1 MCEES
6 TNRIQNHKGGLIA
19 PTIYKTMALDII
31 YPIILT
37 PITIAVMYASHVLTK
52 KSKREIQEATPY
64 QFEKDEMVQGFN
76 EVIQHQRQELYR
88 MYKGN
93 AK

>member
-1 MCEES
+1 
-6 TNRIQNHKGGLIA
+6 
-19 PTIYKTMALDII
+19 MALDII
-31 YPIILT
+31 YPILLT

-52 KSKREIQEATPY
+52 KSKKEIQEATPY
-64 QFEKDEMVQGFN
+64 QFERDEMIEGFN
-76 EVIQHQRQELYR
+76 EAIQHQRQELYR

>member
-1 MCEES
+1 MLH
-6 TNRIQNHKGGLIA
+6 Q
-19 PTIYKTMALDII
+19 KTMALDII

-64 QFEKDEMVQGFN
+64 QFEKDEIVQGFN

-88 MYKGN
+88 MYKGK

>member
-1 MCEES
+1 
-6 TNRIQNHKGGLIA
+6 
-19 PTIYKTMALDII
+19 MALDII
-31 YPIILT
+31 YPILLT

-64 QFEKDEMVQGFN
+64 QFEKDEIVQDFN

>member
-1 MCEES
+1 
-6 TNRIQNHKGGLIA
+6 
-19 PTIYKTMALDII
+19 MALDII

-64 QFEKDEMVQGFN
+64 QFEKDEMIQNFN

>member
-1 MCEES
+1 ME
-6 TNRIQNHKGGLIA
+6 
-19 PTIYKTMALDII
+19 LDII

-64 QFEKDEMVQGFN
+64 QFEKDEMIQGFN

>member
-1 MCEES
+1 
-6 TNRIQNHKGGLIA
+6 
-19 PTIYKTMALDII
+19 MALDII
-31 YPIILT
+31 FPIILT

-64 QFEKDEMVQGFN
+64 QFEKDEMIQGFN

-88 MYKGN
+88 MYKGQ

>member
-1 MCEES
+1 MCEKS

-31 YPIILT
+31 YPIILA
-37 PITIAVMYASHVLTK
+37 PITFVVMYASHVLTK
-52 KSKREIQEATPY
+52 KSKREIEEATPY
-64 QFEKDEMVQGFN
+64 QFEKDVFVEGFN
-76 EVIQHQRQELYR
+76 EAIQHQRQELYR
-88 MYKGN
+88 MYKGK

>member
-1 MCEES
+1 
-6 TNRIQNHKGGLIA
+6 
-19 PTIYKTMALDII
+19 MALDII
-31 YPIILT
+31 YPILLT

-64 QFEKDEMVQGFN
+64 QFEKDEIVQDFN

-88 MYKGN
+88 MYKGQ

>member
-1 MCEES
+1 M
-6 TNRIQNHKGGLIA
+6 
-19 PTIYKTMALDII
+19 
-31 YPIILT
+31 T

-52 KSKREIQEATPY
+52 KSKKEIQEATPY
-64 QFEKDEMVQGFN
+64 QFEKDEMIEGFN
-76 EVIQHQRQELYR
+76 EAIQHQRQELYR

>member
-1 MCEES
+1 MLH
-6 TNRIQNHKGGLIA
+6 Q
-19 PTIYKTMALDII
+19 KTMALDII

-64 QFEKDEMVQGFN
+64 QFEKDEMIQDFN

-88 MYKGN
+88 MYKGQ

>member
-1 MCEES
+1 MLH
-6 TNRIQNHKGGLIA
+6 Q
-19 PTIYKTMALDII
+19 KTMELDII

-64 QFEKDEMVQGFN
+64 QFEKDEMIQGFN

-88 MYKGN
+88 MYKGQ

>member
-1 MCEES
+1 
-6 TNRIQNHKGGLIA
+6 
-19 PTIYKTMALDII
+19 MALDII

-52 KSKREIQEATPY
+52 KSKKEIKEATPY
-64 QFEKDEMVQGFN
+64 QFEKDEMIQGFN

-88 MYKGN
+88 MYKGQ

>member
-1 MCEES
+1 
-6 TNRIQNHKGGLIA
+6 
-19 PTIYKTMALDII
+19 MALDII
-31 YPIILT
+31 YPILLT

-52 KSKREIQEATPY
+52 KSKKEIQEATPY
-64 QFEKDEMVQGFN
+64 QFEKDEMIEGFN
-76 EVIQHQRQELYR
+76 EAIQHQRQELYR

>member
-1 MCEES
+1 
-6 TNRIQNHKGGLIA
+6 
-19 PTIYKTMALDII
+19 MALDII

-52 KSKREIQEATPY
+52 KSKKEIQEATPY
-64 QFEKDEMVQGFN
+64 QFERDEMIEGFN
-76 EVIQHQRQELYR
+76 EAIQHQRQELYR
-88 MYKGN
+88 MYKGQ

>member
-1 MCEES
+1 
-6 TNRIQNHKGGLIA
+6 
-19 PTIYKTMALDII
+19 MALDII
-31 YPIILT
+31 YPILLT

-52 KSKREIQEATPY
+52 KSKREIPEATPY
-64 QFEKDEMVQGFN
+64 QFEKDEMIQGFN

-88 MYKGN
+88 MYKGK

>member
-52 KSKREIQEATPY
+52 KSKKEIKEATPY
-64 QFEKDEMVQGFN
+64 QFEKDVFIEGFN
-76 EVIQHQRQELYR
+76 ETMKHQREELNR

>member
-1 MCEES
+1 
-6 TNRIQNHKGGLIA
+6 
-19 PTIYKTMALDII
+19 MALDII
-31 YPIILT
+31 YPILMT

-52 KSKREIQEATPY
+52 KSKKEIQEATPY
-64 QFEKDEMVQGFN
+64 QFEKDEMIEGFN
-76 EVIQHQRQELYR
+76 EAIQHQRQELYR

>member
-1 MCEES
+1 MLH
-6 TNRIQNHKGGLIA
+6 Q
-19 PTIYKTMALDII
+19 KTMALDII
-31 YPIILT
+31 YPILLT

-64 QFEKDEMVQGFN
+64 QFEKDEMVQDFN

>member
-1 MCEES
+1 MFQENTCGIS
-6 TNRIQNHKGGLIA
+6 NQNGRLIA

-31 YPIILT
+31 YPIVLT

-52 KSKREIQEATPY
+52 KSKRVIEEATPY
-64 QFEKDEMVQGFN
+64 QFEKDEIIEDFN
-76 EVIQHQRQELYR
+76 EAIQHQRQQLYK
-88 MYKGN
+88 MYKGK

>member
-1 MCEES
+1 
-6 TNRIQNHKGGLIA
+6 
-19 PTIYKTMALDII
+19 MALDII

-88 MYKGN
+88 MYKGQ

>member
-1 MCEES
+1 
-6 TNRIQNHKGGLIA
+6 
-19 PTIYKTMALDII
+19 MALDII

-52 KSKREIQEATPY
+52 KSKKEIQEATPY
-64 QFEKDEMVQGFN
+64 QFERDEMIEGFN
-76 EVIQHQRQELYR
+76 EAIQHQRQELYR

>member
-1 MCEES
+1 
-6 TNRIQNHKGGLIA
+6 
-19 PTIYKTMALDII
+19 
-31 YPIILT
+31 
-37 PITIAVMYASHVLTK
+37 MYASHVLTK
-52 KSKREIQEATPY
+52 KSKREIKEATPY
-64 QFEKDEMVQGFN
+64 QFEKDEIVQGFN

>member
-1 MCEES
+1 
-6 TNRIQNHKGGLIA
+6 
-19 PTIYKTMALDII
+19 MALDII

-52 KSKREIQEATPY
+52 KSKKEIQEATPY

>member
-1 MCEES
+1 
-6 TNRIQNHKGGLIA
+6 
-19 PTIYKTMALDII
+19 MALDII
-31 YPIILT
+31 YPILLT

-64 QFEKDEMVQGFN
+64 QFEKDEMIQGFN

-88 MYKGN
+88 MYKGQ

>member
-1 MCEES
+1 
-6 TNRIQNHKGGLIA
+6 
-19 PTIYKTMALDII
+19 MALDII
-31 YPIILT
+31 YPILLT

-64 QFEKDEMVQGFN
+64 QFERDEMIEGFN
-76 EVIQHQRQELYR
+76 EAIQHQRQELYR

>member
-1 MCEES
+1 
-6 TNRIQNHKGGLIA
+6 
-19 PTIYKTMALDII
+19 MALDII
-31 YPIILT
+31 YPILLT

-88 MYKGN
+88 MYKGQ

>member
-1 MCEES
+1 
-6 TNRIQNHKGGLIA
+6 
-19 PTIYKTMALDII
+19 MALDII

-64 QFEKDEMVQGFN
+64 QFEKDEMIQGFN

>member
-1 MCEES
+1 
-6 TNRIQNHKGGLIA
+6 
-19 PTIYKTMALDII
+19 MALDII
-31 YPIILT
+31 YPILLT